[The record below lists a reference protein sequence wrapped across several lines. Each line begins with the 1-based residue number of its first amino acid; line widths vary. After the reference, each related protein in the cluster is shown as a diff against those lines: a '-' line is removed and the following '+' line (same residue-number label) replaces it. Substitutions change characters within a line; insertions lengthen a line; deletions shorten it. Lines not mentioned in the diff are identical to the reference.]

1 VNADRID
8 VESLS
13 VDRVD
18 ARGSSRTVLSDVDLR
33 VEPGERVFLV
43 GPNAAGKTTL
53 LLALVGALPF
63 RGTVRIGPVTLS
75 KKCLARARERI
86 GFVFANP
93 SDQLFC
99 ATVAEEVAFGP
110 ERLGLPPAERR
121 RRTESALGAVA
132 LERLSERD
140 PAELSLGEQ
149 RRLALAAALS
159 LRPGVLLF
167 DEPTAS
173 LDPKS
178 RSAVLRAMTNA
189 DSTLVVATHDLEA
202 ALEVEGAVVVIRE
215 GRVHARGPA
224 AAVLRDRALM
234 RSADLEVP
242 RSLLP

>member
-1 VNADRID
+1 MSGDSID
-8 VESLS
+8 VESLR

-18 ARGSSRTVLSDVDLR
+18 AHGVARTVLSDVDLR
-33 VEPGERVFLV
+33 VEPRERVFLI

-63 RGTVRIGPVTLS
+63 RGTVRIGPVTLTN
-75 KKCLARARERI
+75 KHPARARERI

-99 ATVAEEVAFGP
+99 ASVEQEVAFGP
-110 ERLGLPPAERR
+110 ERLQLSPEEQR
-121 RRTESALGAVA
+121 RRTRSALEAVA
-132 LERLSERD
+132 LEALAERD

-178 RSAVLRAMTNA
+178 RAAVLGAMTNA

-202 ALEVEGAVVVIRE
+202 ALEVDATVVVIRD
-215 GRVHARGPA
+215 GRVHGRGPA
-224 AAVLRDRALM
+224 RSVLTDQALM
-234 RSADLEVP
+234 QGANLAVP
-242 RSLLP
+242 RWLLR